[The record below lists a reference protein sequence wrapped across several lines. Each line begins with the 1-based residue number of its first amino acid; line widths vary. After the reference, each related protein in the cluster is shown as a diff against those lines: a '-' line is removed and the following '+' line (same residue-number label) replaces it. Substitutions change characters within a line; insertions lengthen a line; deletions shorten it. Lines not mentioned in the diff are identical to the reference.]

1 MPYRIVCNGVNREGM
16 HKKMI
21 AAARY
26 RDTPESVAALL
37 AILSL
42 QKKTI
47 YEINTSW

>member
-1 MPYRIVCNGVNREGM
+1 LQQQDNETLRRVWQAE
-16 HKKMI
+16 
-21 AAARY
+21 
-26 RDTPESVAALL
+26 L